1 MNFDYLK
8 NIEELQNLYIAVSSD
23 NQTDSAYLRCIKYGR
38 CLESLVRYTY
48 AKHFPKYKAASSE
61 LIKLLKDKTF
71 KQFLGKTEYY
81 NKLHFTYLAG
91 NNAAFDHD
99 IDKETADLA
108 LENLKEVTFQI
119 FSKLNN
125 FDETQKRTFEYVS
138 KVEYSITEAKTRE
151 LYIDTNLKS
160 AGYSVAFYQTT
171 LQKMFSHITKIY
183 YSVTTEDIRLYLSNY
198 QDTNKVSKSTI
209 DNMRRI
215 ISSFFSWLES
225 EDYIVKSPARRI
237 HKVKTPKLVKEVF
250 SDESIELMRQN
261 CKNPRDLAIIDLL
274 YSTGIRVGELVRL
287 DISDVDF
294 SNKECIVFGKGDKQ
308 RKVYFDAKTKI
319 HLQQYIETRKD
330 NNPALFVSLLYPY
343 NRLKVSGV
351 EIALRKIGEHLEIG
365 NVHPHKFRRT
375 LATKAID
382 KGMPIEQVQHLLGHA
397 KIDTTLEYAMVDDE
411 NVKISHKKY
420 LG

>member
-1 MNFDYLK
+1 MSTKIITEIVESLKDNFDENALQI
-8 NIEELQNLYIAVSSD
+8 IERTL
-23 NQTDSAYLRCIKYGR
+23 
-38 CLESLVRYTY
+38 
-48 AKHFPKYKAASSE
+48 YKA
-61 LIKLLKDKTF
+61 LKDKEIIDVVKT
-71 KQFLGKTEYY
+71 QPQSNEEALASFL
-81 NKLHFTYLAG
+81 
-91 NNAAFDHD
+91 AAKK
-99 IDKETADLA
+99 IEGC
-108 LENLKEVTFQI
+108 
-119 FSKLNN
+119 SS
-125 FDETQKRTFEYVS
+125 R
-138 KVEYSITEAKTRE
+138 SI
-151 LYIDTNLKS
+151 
-160 AGYSVAFYQTT
+160 AFYQTT
-171 LQKMFSHITKIY
+171 LQKMFAHITKIY

-287 DISDVDF
+287 DITDVDF